1 LDSTAL
7 LQLVGTVALLLLAVP
22 GLIYALRERRRT
34 KRVVAIGTGLIA
46 ASVLLFWLM
55 VRQ

>member
-1 LDSTAL
+1 MDSTAL

-22 GLIYALRERRRT
+22 GLIYALRERPRA
-34 KRVVAIGTGLIA
+34 KRVFAIGGGLVA